1 MGRTQEMTSSV
12 AGADVSM
19 GQWWH
24 WDVSTGTQT
33 PSWCSA
39 AGRVLSLPR
48 RSVCYAISES
58 IQVNAKAGVLS
69 AVLPLVF

>member
-1 MGRTQEMTSSV
+1 MLAWGSGGTGMLAQAHRHPV
-12 AGADVSM
+12 GALLL
-19 GQWWH
+19 
-24 WDVSTGTQT
+24 
-33 PSWCSA
+33 A
-39 AGRVLSLPR
+39 EVLSLPR